1 MLGGEGGLESDNVAK
16 VRNAAAKQV
25 RSLSEFLKIRK
36 RDWREQG
43 AQLKTRI
50 NTKLLCCQAAL
61 VVLVRSVSAMDVD
74 SKASK
79 DMLQQTLAWFIEA
92 TKSCIL
98 SSWRKLKICEE
109 LFCMLLNG
117 ISQITVSRGGQLL
130 PVLLIPLKPL
140 VVSTCSQAC
149 SFAPLSLGLL
159 KFMCL

>member
-1 MLGGEGGLESDNVAK
+1 MCS
-16 VRNAAAKQV
+16 
-25 RSLSEFLKIRK
+25 
-36 RDWREQG
+36 
-43 AQLKTRI
+43 
-50 NTKLLCCQAAL
+50 QAAV
-61 VVLVRSVSAMDVD
+61 VVLVQSVSTMDGD
-74 SKASK
+74 SKSSK

-109 LFCMLLNG
+109 LFCTLLNG

-149 SFAPLSLGLL
+149 FFCVFLVMDLQGSVSVAVWSYGKLVA
-159 KFMCL
+159 FM